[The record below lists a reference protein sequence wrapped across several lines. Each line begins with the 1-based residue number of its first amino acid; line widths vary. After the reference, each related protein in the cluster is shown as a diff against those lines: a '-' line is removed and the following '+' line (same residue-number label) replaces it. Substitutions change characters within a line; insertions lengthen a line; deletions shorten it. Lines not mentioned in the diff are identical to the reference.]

1 MNILG
6 FVLMPFAIF
15 AASVLAAV
23 FVFAAG
29 FVAVIIILTIWRL
42 LYSLIRPIY
51 EKWYD
56 WVSDA
61 LG

>member
-1 MNILG
+1 MDVLG
-6 FVLMPFAIF
+6 SFLTLFVIW
-15 AASVLAAV
+15 VLAAV

-29 FVAVIIILTIWRL
+29 FVALAILVSIWRII
-42 LYSLIRPIY
+42 YALIRPVY
-51 EKWYD
+51 EKWCD